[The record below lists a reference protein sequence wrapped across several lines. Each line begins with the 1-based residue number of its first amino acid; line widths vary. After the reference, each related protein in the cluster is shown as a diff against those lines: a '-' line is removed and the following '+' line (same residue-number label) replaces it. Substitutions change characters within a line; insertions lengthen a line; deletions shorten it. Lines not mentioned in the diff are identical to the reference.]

1 MLKISHFI
9 FLLATPS
16 IYVSANRESIYTLTE
31 EVTNLLLD
39 YTYGTDNS
47 TTVDEDGNPITR
59 KGPGR
64 VQKNYLERLNGYGC
78 WCDFDDYKSGRGRV
92 LDEYDTACKKLHHNF
107 LCIEEEFENRNL
119 DAEGDENV
127 EESESNSGS
136 ELQCDPKTQTYK
148 YKNIPTLLSVAIA
161 YKMEN
166 RYKEAQ
172 FALYRALNHCKQI
185 NGYHGSDNEENIIL
199 ENKCAAEI
207 CMAEVNFI
215 YEINPGYM
223 QVEDQSS
230 IAVSSSLMHKNND
243 QFIEN
248 NNEMCGPFK
257 KNPSPHKAEITCC
270 GVTPFRLRY
279 DSKRPV
285 KCCEY
290 ASKLYNPV
298 QECCAGNQIF
308 PISQCQAFF

>member
-1 MLKISHFI
+1 MHKFKHVIFGLIS
-9 FLLATPS
+9 AS
-16 IYVSANRESIYTLTE
+16 SVYANQDSLYTLTE

-39 YTYGTDNS
+39 YTYGVDNS
-47 TTVDEDGNPITR
+47 TTVDADGNPITR

-64 VQKNYLERLNGYGC
+64 VQNSYLERINGYGC
-78 WCDFDDYKSGRGRV
+78 WCNFDDYKTGRGRV

-107 LCIEEEFENRNL
+107 LCIEEEFENR
-119 DAEGDENV
+119 DAENSENTPDD
-127 EESESNSGS
+127 EESN

-185 NGYHGSDNEENIIL
+185 NGYHGSDNEEDVIL
-199 ENKCAAEI
+199 DNKCAAEI

-230 IAVSSSLMHKNND
+230 IAVSSTLMHKNND
-243 QFIEN
+243 NFAEN
-248 NNEMCGPFK
+248 YPEMCGPFK
-257 KNPSPHKAEITCC
+257 KNPAPHKAEITCC

-279 DSKRPV
+279 DSTRPV